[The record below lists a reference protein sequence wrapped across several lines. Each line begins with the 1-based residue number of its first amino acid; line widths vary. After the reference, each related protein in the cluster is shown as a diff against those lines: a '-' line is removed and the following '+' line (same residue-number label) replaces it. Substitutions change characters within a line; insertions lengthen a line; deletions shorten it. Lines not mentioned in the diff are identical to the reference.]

1 MTHEGPDATAPEL
14 EKGLEAP
21 GPAEALEDL
30 ALQDDYALNPE
41 YVERV
46 IDAADRGDE
55 EHLRELVE
63 ALHPADVADLMG
75 FLSPAYRES
84 LVPLL
89 DPAALA
95 EILPELE
102 DNIREDVLEAAPT
115 DSLVSALGDMDSDDA
130 ADVVDDL
137 EEDKRDAVLA
147 AMSDADRTAIE
158 ASLGYKDETAGRLMQ
173 REVIAAPQF
182 WTVGQTLEHLRGAQ
196 DLPELFFDVYV
207 VDPAFRPIGAAPVS
221 RLVTARPELPMTQ
234 VMEPVT
240 ELPELFFDVYVVDP
254 AYKPVGAAPVSH
266 LLRAQRN
273 VPLAQIMEAIT
284 EIPVG
289 MDQEEVA
296 YIFNK
301 YHLISA
307 PVIEPGGRLVG
318 QITVDDIVG
327 VIQEETEEDI
337 LALAGVSDAGRD
349 AGVFGIVRSRLPWLL
364 VNLITEAI
372 AVTVIGAFQE
382 EIAKLIALAILMPI
396 VSSLGGNAG
405 TQALTVAVRAIASKE
420 LNAHNAA
427 RIVAREL
434 GVGLFNGGA
443 MGLMLGVGTYLWWHD
458 LRLSI
463 CVGLAVIAN
472 MFVAALGG
480 IVAPIV
486 LDRLGRDPAV
496 SSSVVV
502 TFMTDF
508 FGFLALLGIA
518 SLILL

>member
-1 MTHEGPDATAPEL
+1 MSRETDDLEL
-14 EKGLEAP
+14 MGKTRP
-21 GPAEALEDL
+21 GAEEDLEDF
-30 ALQDDYALNPE
+30 ALGEDYALNPE
-41 YVERV
+41 YVPMV
-46 IDAADRGDE
+46 ADALDRGDTE
-55 EHLRELVE
+55 RLRELLA
-63 ALHPADVADLMG
+63 ALHPADIADLMG
-75 FLSPAYRES
+75 FLSAQDREE
-84 LVPLL
+84 LAPHL
-89 DPAALA
+89 DPETLAEVLSELDTEIREDFLEHVPSAALA
-95 EILPELE
+95 K
-102 DNIREDVLEAAPT
+102 
-115 DSLVSALGDMDSDDA
+115 ALGEMESDDA

-137 EEDKRDAVLA
+137 EKDKRAQVLA
-147 AMSDADRTAIE
+147 AMPEVERAAIE
-158 ASLGYKDETAGRLMQ
+158 TSLAYEEETAGRLMQ
-173 REVIAAPQF
+173 REVVAAPQF
-182 WTVGQTLEHLRGAQ
+182 WTVGQTIDHLRREA
-196 DLPELFFDVYV
+196 D
-207 VDPAFRPIGAAPVS
+207 
-221 RLVTARPELPMTQ
+221 
-234 VMEPVT
+234 

-254 AYKPVGAAPVSH
+254 SYKPVGAAPVSH

-273 VPLAQIMEAIT
+273 VPLAQIMEAVT
-284 EIPVG
+284 EIPVD

-307 PVIEPGGRLVG
+307 PVVEPGGRLVG

-349 AGVFGIVRSRLPWLL
+349 AGLIGIVQSRLPWLL
-364 VNLITEAI
+364 VNLVTEAL

-382 EIAKLIALAILMPI
+382 EIAKLVALAILMPI

-420 LNAHNAA
+420 LNTHNAA

-434 GVGLFNGGA
+434 GVGLFNGSA
-443 MGLMLGVGTYLWWHD
+443 VGLLLGVGTYLWWHD

-463 CVGLAVIAN
+463 CVVLAVVAN

-508 FGFLALLGIA
+508 FGFLALLGLA